1 MCLSTCKKK
10 KQNGIILP
18 EAQWC
23 SYPSLVVTFIAYW
36 PAQRLVIHESN
47 TTPLHTWSNQW
58 PTPHEDQPGMTSQE
72 IGLCTGK

>member
-1 MCLSTCKKK
+1 MCQHLLKKK
-10 KQNGIILP
+10 KHDIILP

-23 SYPSLVVTFIAYW
+23 FYPSLVVTIIAYW

-47 TTPLHTWSNQW
+47 TTPLHDWSNQW
-58 PTPHEDQPGMTSQE
+58 PAPHEDQPGMTSQE